1 MRAAGILLALT
12 IPAVAATHY
21 ITVAGLGGEPDY
33 EQRFA
38 TLAKEIDKL
47 IRSSAGEATVV
58 TLHGPD
64 ATRDRLRAVLAD
76 IARKAQADDA
86 LVLMLIGHGSHDGVE
101 YKLNLP
107 GPDITASELASL
119 MDRVPAARQMI
130 AVMTSSGGGA
140 IATLQKE
147 NRAVI
152 SATRSGSEK
161 NASVFA
167 RYWVEALRDASSD
180 TDKNEVITALE
191 AFRFADARTARYY
204 DSQKRLATEH
214 AVLEDTGK
222 GEPVRAPSVENGQGI
237 LAGRFALLRLGAA
250 QKAAADPAK
259 RKLLD
264 RKEELEQG
272 IDKLKYEKAAMPPE
286 LYKKQ
291 LSELLLELARVQ
303 EEIDKP

>member
-1 MRAAGILLALT
+1 MRAAAVLLALT
-12 IPAVAATHY
+12 IPASAATHY
-21 ITVAGLGGEPDY
+21 LTVAGLGGEPDY

-38 TLAKEIDKL
+38 TLAREIDKL
-47 IRSSAGEATVV
+47 VRSPEANVV
-58 TLHGPD
+58 TLHGPE
-64 ATRDRLRAVLAD
+64 ATRDRLRAALDD
-76 IARKAQADDA
+76 IAKKARREDA
-86 LVLMLIGHGSHDGVE
+86 LVVMLIGHGSHDGIE
-101 YKLNLP
+101 YKLNLV
-107 GPDITASELASL
+107 GPDIAAAELASL
-119 MDRVPAARQMI
+119 MDRVPAARQMV

-140 IATLQKE
+140 VAALQKE
-147 NRAVI
+147 SRAVI
-152 SATRSGSEK
+152 AATRSGSEK

-180 TDKNEVITALE
+180 TDKNEVVTALE
-191 AFRFADARTARYY
+191 AFRFADSRTARYY

-214 AVLEDTGK
+214 AVIEDTGK
-222 GEPVRAPSVENGQGI
+222 GEPVRAPSVENGQGLI
-237 LAGRFALLRLGAA
+237 AGRFALLRLGAA

-272 IDKLKYEKAAMPPE
+272 IDRLKYEKAAMPPE

-303 EEIDKP
+303 EEIDK